1 MYKLKAQS
9 ILLSNLDIFNQDFSL
24 ADYLEIE
31 LQVAQKSYN
40 WWMAWMQ
47 QMWLHVGVH
56 VMHLGLIS
64 TVAVGSLLTQT
75 HVGLQCT
82 QPSSREPVQR
92 PIAMH
97 LMMAPALSH
106 AKELN
111 IQLHSAPLT
120 GYEMLF
126 LIPPRMT
133 NFY

>member
-56 VMHLGLIS
+56 VMHLGLID
-64 TVAVGSLLTQT
+64 Q
-75 HVGLQCT
+75 
-82 QPSSREPVQR
+82 
-92 PIAMH
+92 
-97 LMMAPALSH
+97 AL
-106 AKELN
+106 
-111 IQLHSAPLT
+111 
-120 GYEMLF
+120 
-126 LIPPRMT
+126 
-133 NFY
+133 